1 MRDAVICEPL
11 RTPVGGFGGALRKV
25 PAHELGATVV
35 RSLLARTGLDPAA
48 VDDVLLGHCYPTME
62 APAIGRVVALDAG
75 LPVTATGL
83 QIDRRCGSGLQ
94 AVLYAA
100 LQVQSGAS
108 EVVLAGGAE
117 SMSSAPFYSTAMRW
131 GVRGGPGVML
141 NDALARGRVTA
152 GGANFPV
159 PGGMIETAENLRREY
174 GISRTEQDEWAVRS
188 HQRAAAARE
197 TVRGRDRPGGR
208 ASSPTSTSGPTRA
221 SRCSQACG
229 RSWAAATRTPPS
241 RRATRRA
248 RTTGPPSA
256 SSRTPERAAE
266 LGLRPLARLVS
277 WGVGGVPPATMGIGP
292 VPATAKALAA
302 AGLTLADMDL
312 VELNEAF
319 AAQVLAVL
327 REWKLTDADLERV
340 NVNGSGI
347 SLGHPVGATGGRILA
362 TLLREMDRR
371 GARYGLETM
380 CIGGGQ
386 GLAAVF
392 ERIGL
397 MTEEELATADAVST
411 ALIRLVRLL
420 ERTRAQYQAEN
431 PDAVERATY
440 LLLVHLVKDGPRRA
454 GALADAVHSDPSTIS
469 RQIGHLVK
477 LGYVERTADPE
488 DGRATLLA
496 ATAEGRRVLEENRR
510 LRNERFSQILASW
523 SDADRAALS
532 AMLGRLAADIETFV
546 GEPSAPRAPGLP
558 PPPPPHPSR
567 AATTP

>member
-25 PAHELGATVV
+25 PAHELAATVV
-35 RSLLARTGLDPAA
+35 RALIVRTGLDPAV
-48 VDDVLLGHCYPTME
+48 VDDVLLRHCYPTME

-100 LQVQSGAS
+100 LQVQSGAA

-117 SMSSAPFYSTAMRW
+117 SMSNAPFYSTAMRW
-131 GVRGGPGVML
+131 GVRGGPGVLL

-174 GISRTEQDEWAVRS
+174 GISRAEQDEWAVRS
-188 HQRAAAARE
+188 HQKAAAATFTDEIVPVGEFAADEHIRPDS
-197 TVRGRDRPGGR
+197 TVEVLAGLRPIMGRTDPEATVTAGN
-208 ASSPTSTSGPTRA
+208 ASG
-221 SRCSQACG
+221 QNDG
-229 RSWAAATRTPPS
+229 AAVCVVTH
-241 RRATRRA
+241 
-248 RTTGPPSA
+248 
-256 SSRTPERAAE
+256 PERAAE

-277 WGVGGVPPATMGIGP
+277 WGLGGVPPATMGIGP

-312 VELNEAF
+312 IELNEAF

-327 REWKLTDADLERV
+327 REWKLADADLERV

-362 TLLREMDRR
+362 TLLRELDRR

-392 ERIGL
+392 ERMG
-397 MTEEELATADAVST
+397 
-411 ALIRLVRLL
+411 
-420 ERTRAQYQAEN
+420 
-431 PDAVERATY
+431 
-440 LLLVHLVKDGPRRA
+440 
-454 GALADAVHSDPSTIS
+454 
-469 RQIGHLVK
+469 
-477 LGYVERTADPE
+477 
-488 DGRATLLA
+488 
-496 ATAEGRRVLEENRR
+496 
-510 LRNERFSQILASW
+510 
-523 SDADRAALS
+523 
-532 AMLGRLAADIETFV
+532 
-546 GEPSAPRAPGLP
+546 
-558 PPPPPHPSR
+558 
-567 AATTP
+567 